1 MSAYQR
7 RISDWSSDT
16 CSAYLNA
23 KIHWTSV
30 AQYELLGMDLQA
42 MSPSPAC
49 QRCCLVP
56 GLSESH
62 QLGFSK
68 RRDKMISDDGSGTKI
83 RVRYWITSVKQP
95 RDFSQ
100 GRRSCGQPTSSMCCE
115 PLTIER

>member
-1 MSAYQR
+1 MF
-7 RISDWSSDT
+7 
-16 CSAYLNA
+16 YLCPLLLNFSHPEKLHRFTHICNA
-23 KIHWTSV
+23 KIHWIIV

-100 GRRSCGQPTSSMCCE
+100 GRRSCGQQ
-115 PLTIER
+115 IGRAHV

>member
-1 MSAYQR
+1 MF
-7 RISDWSSDT
+7 
-16 CSAYLNA
+16 YLCPLLLNFSHPEKLHRFTHICNA
-23 KIHWTSV
+23 KIHWIIV

-68 RRDKMISDDGSGTKI
+68 RRDQMISDDGSGTNI
-83 RVRYWITSVKQP
+83 SVRYWIRSEERRVGKECVST
-95 RDFSQ
+95 FSF
-100 GRRSCGQPTSSMCCE
+100 RM
-115 PLTIER
+115 

>member
-1 MSAYQR
+1 
-7 RISDWSSDT
+7 
-16 CSAYLNA
+16 
-23 KIHWTSV
+23 
-30 AQYELLGMDLQA
+30 MDLQA
-42 MSPSPAC
+42 MTPSPAC

-100 GRRSCGQPTSSMCCE
+100 GRRSCGQPTSRSEEHTSELQSLMRISYAVFC
-115 PLTIER
+115 LKTKHKQ

>member
-1 MSAYQR
+1 
-7 RISDWSSDT
+7 
-16 CSAYLNA
+16 
-23 KIHWTSV
+23 
-30 AQYELLGMDLQA
+30 MDLQA

-68 RRDKMISDDGSGTKI
+68 RRDKMISDDGSGTKL

-100 GRRSCGQPTSSMCCE
+100 GRRSEKRRVGKECVSTCRYGWSPYHYKKK
-115 PLTIER
+115 IEMTKLMQ